1 MTNFITGF
9 ATAFG
14 GTLGVLC
21 ALFAVWFII
30 RTILLIIKKR
40 RTMRKMPKLILKY
53 RTVLISLEKFEE
65 LMLIDRFLERLKRNE
80 MPRELSLRYS
90 AKYLKNFIRQYEE
103 A

>member
-1 MTNFITGF
+1 MTNLFTGF

-21 ALFAVWFII
+21 AIFVVWVTI
-30 RTILLIIKKR
+30 RTVLLIIRKR
-40 RTMRKMPKLILKY
+40 RAMRKMPKLMLKY
-53 RTVLISLEKFEE
+53 RTVLIALEKFEE

-80 MPRELSLRYS
+80 MPKELSLRYS
-90 AKYLKNFIRQYEE
+90 VKYLKKAIKQYEE

>member
-1 MTNFITGF
+1 MTDIFTGF
-9 ATAFG
+9 LIGLG
-14 GTLGVLC
+14 GMLGVVAGGLLC
-21 ALFAVWFII
+21 IGGWFVVK
-30 RTILLIIKKR
+30 LLKLRR

-53 RTVLISLEKFEE
+53 RTVLIALEKFEE

-90 AKYLKNFIRQYEE
+90 VKYLKNAIRQYEE

>member
-1 MTNFITGF
+1 MTDIFTGF
-9 ATAFG
+9 LIGLG
-14 GTLGVLC
+14 GMLGVVTGGLLC
-21 ALFAVWFII
+21 LGVWFVGKMLVL
-30 RTILLIIKKR
+30 RR

-53 RTVLISLEKFEE
+53 RTVLIALEKFEE

-90 AKYLKNFIRQYEE
+90 VKYLKNAIRQYEE